1 MKQMRMRYLSI
12 LLLYFSCFSLWFCA
26 PVFAGQNRL
35 TAESTF
41 SANNEINSNTQ
52 KQPRIQ
58 ELTLE
63 KAVAAAL
70 ENNPDLN
77 VSKFNTRVAESDKQ
91 QASFFP
97 NPELGFEYEDFNHP
111 ERTLAIGYLIELGGK
126 RGHRMKV
133 ADAGVELA
141 DIEFDAARVDTIY
154 ETANAFIDVLIAQE
168 SLRITKEKEKL
179 AEQVYATSIER
190 VLAGRVS
197 PMEQVTAEIKRNNSS
212 IEVQIAED
220 ELLIARTNLAA
231 MWGGST
237 DDFRTAGGAF
247 DCVQAIPPFE
257 TLTAVMENAPI
268 IRAKLA
274 EIKLAETSLDLEK
287 SNRIPDLTIAGGI
300 KDVDEEDDTIYLV
313 GLSIPIPLFDRNQ
326 AGIAR
331 AAAEV
336 DQQAAALSA
345 EKKRLLKDLKIA
357 YQTLKTAYQQV
368 NTIKTDILPAA
379 QRVLDAVKEGYR
391 EGAFSF
397 LDMLEAQS
405 TLYESHE
412 SYVQSL
418 GKYHIAVID
427 LEKVLGRNLSSFNCS
442 DQAMAQSFMK
452 N

>member
-1 MKQMRMRYLSI
+1 MKMKYLSI
-12 LLLYFSCFSLWFCA
+12 LLLYFSCFSIWFCA
-26 PVFAGQNRL
+26 PAFAEPNRI
-35 TAESTF
+35 TAKTASG
-41 SANNEINSNTQ
+41 ADNEMAPITQ
-52 KQPRIQ
+52 KEPRIP

-77 VSKFNTRVAESDKQ
+77 VSKFNTRVAESEKQ

-97 NPELGFEYEDFNHP
+97 NPELEFEYEDFDHP

-126 RGHRMKV
+126 RGLRMKV
-133 ADAGVELA
+133 ADAGVNLA
-141 DIEFDAARVDTIY
+141 SVEFDADRVEIIY
-154 ETANAFIDVLIAQE
+154 ETAAAYIDVLIAQE
-168 SLRITKEKEKL
+168 NLHITKEKEKL
-179 AEQVYATSIER
+179 AEQVFTTSRER

-212 IEVQIAED
+212 LEVQIAED

-231 MWGGST
+231 MWGDSVA
-237 DDFRTAGGAF
+237 DFHTAVGTF
-247 DCVQAIPPFE
+247 DRIQSIPPFE
-257 TLTAVMENAPI
+257 VLSAAMENAPMI
-268 IRAKLA
+268 KSKRS
-274 EIKLAETSLDLEK
+274 EIQLAETSLDLEK

-300 KDVDEEDDTIYLV
+300 KDVDGEDDTIYLV

-326 AGIAR
+326 AGVAR
-331 AAAEV
+331 AAAEL

-357 YQTLKTAYQQV
+357 YQTLKTAHRQA

-379 QRVLDAVKEGYR
+379 QRVLDAVKEGYQ

-418 GKYHIAVID
+418 GKYHVAVID
-427 LEKVLGRNLSSFNCS
+427 LEKVLGRNLSSFTSS
-442 DQAMAQSFMK
+442 DQAIVQ
-452 N
+452 